1 MGLAG
6 RMTHEPG
13 RLSGGEQQRV
23 AVARALANDP
33 VLLLADEPSGNL
45 DAHNADRLHDLF
57 AGLARSFETAVVVVT
72 HNHAAVAARRSH
84 PLPRGGTAGAGERR
98 GGGVLMQCDQ
108 CNEREAVVHLTQI
121 VEEQV
126 TTQHLCEQCAAERG
140 RGELHAPAQ
149 DAARELPRRHGQVAA
164 GPRGTGSRV
173 ACPGCGAT
181 LQDFREAG
189 RLGCGEC
196 YATFGAELRDLLRRL
211 HGSTTHVGDRYLAPG
226 ATAGG
231 AACRE
236 NLSVTEDPAVALR
249 DRLRA
254 AVAAEDF
261 ELAAEL
267 RDRLRTLEG
276 VE

>member
-1 MGLAG
+1 
-6 RMTHEPG
+6 
-13 RLSGGEQQRV
+13 
-23 AVARALANDP
+23 
-33 VLLLADEPSGNL
+33 
-45 DAHNADRLHDLF
+45 
-57 AGLARSFETAVVVVT
+57 
-72 HNHAAVAARRSH
+72 
-84 PLPRGGTAGAGERR
+84 
-98 GGGVLMQCDQ
+98 MQCDQ
-108 CNEREAVVHLTQI
+108 CKEREAVVHLTQI
-121 VEEQV
+121 VDEQV
-126 TTQHLCEQCAAERG
+126 TTQHLCERCAAERG
-140 RGELHAPAQ
+140 VESSTLLPKTPLGSFL
-149 DAARELPRRHGQVAA
+149 AAMGKSP
-164 GPRGTGSRV
+164 GPRGTGTRV

-226 ATAGG
+226 TVTSEMPADA
-231 AACRE
+231 
-236 NLSVTEDPAVALR
+236 LSVTADPALALR
-249 DRLRA
+249 DQLRA